1 VQGIEEVRRKLF
13 GTLYNTY
20 SFFALYAN
28 IDGFAYEEQEIPVK
42 NRQEIDQWILS
53 VLNSLVKNV
62 EEAFDNYEPTQAARL
77 IQEFVDDN
85 LSNWYVRLNRRR
97 FWKGDYSQDKVMA
110 YQTLYTCL
118 ETLSKLMAP
127 IAPFYSDFMFGNLN
141 QVSGKEAYES
151 VHLVDFPQAD
161 ENLIDAD
168 LEERMGMAQNISSMV
183 LSLRKKEKIKVRQPL
198 EKIIIP
204 VIKEGLQAKIE
215 KVEDYI
221 LNEINVKQI
230 EYLSDTSGIIS
241 KTIKPNF
248 KTLGPKFGKHMKAI
262 SAAVSSFGANEIA
275 IIESEGAYT
284 LDIAGEILNL
294 EAEDF
299 IIQSDDIEGWLVA
312 SDKGLTVALDIQ
324 LSEELEAEGN
334 AREFVNKV
342 QNLRK
347 DNDFE
352 VTDKILV
359 KLLINEEFNPAIEK
373 FKNYICTEVLAT
385 DIELV
390 KDLEEATPIEV
401 NEIQLKV
408 ALLKV

>member
-1 VQGIEEVRRKLF
+1 
-13 GTLYNTY
+13 
-20 SFFALYAN
+20 
-28 IDGFAYEEQEIPVK
+28 
-42 NRQEIDQWILS
+42 
-53 VLNSLVKNV
+53 
-62 EEAFDNYEPTQAARL
+62 
-77 IQEFVDDN
+77 
-85 LSNWYVRLNRRR
+85 
-97 FWKGDYSQDKVMA
+97 
-110 YQTLYTCL
+110 
-118 ETLSKLMAP
+118 
-127 IAPFYSDFMFGNLN
+127 
-141 QVSGKEAYES
+141 
-151 VHLVDFPQAD
+151 
-161 ENLIDAD
+161 
-168 LEERMGMAQNISSMV
+168 
-183 LSLRKKEKIKVRQPL
+183 
-198 EKIIIP
+198 
-204 VIKEGLQAKIE
+204 
-215 KVEDYI
+215 
-221 LNEINVKQI
+221 
-230 EYLSDTSGIIS
+230 
-241 KTIKPNF
+241 
-248 KTLGPKFGKHMKAI
+248 MKAI

>member
-1 VQGIEEVRRKLF
+1 M
-13 GTLYNTY
+13 
-20 SFFALYAN
+20 
-28 IDGFAYEEQEIPVK
+28 
-42 NRQEIDQWILS
+42 
-53 VLNSLVKNV
+53 
-62 EEAFDNYEPTQAARL
+62 RL
-77 IQEFVDDN
+77 Q
-85 LSNWYVRLNRRR
+85 
-97 FWKGDYSQDKVMA
+97 
-110 YQTLYTCL
+110 
-118 ETLSKLMAP
+118 
-127 IAPFYSDFMFGNLN
+127 
-141 QVSGKEAYES
+141 
-151 VHLVDFPQAD
+151 
-161 ENLIDAD
+161 
-168 LEERMGMAQNISSMV
+168 
-183 LSLRKKEKIKVRQPL
+183 
-198 EKIIIP
+198 
-204 VIKEGLQAKIE
+204 
-215 KVEDYI
+215 
-221 LNEINVKQI
+221 
-230 EYLSDTSGIIS
+230 
-241 KTIKPNF
+241 
-248 KTLGPKFGKHMKAI
+248 
-262 SAAVSSFGANEIA
+262 
-275 IIESEGAYT
+275 SEGAYT